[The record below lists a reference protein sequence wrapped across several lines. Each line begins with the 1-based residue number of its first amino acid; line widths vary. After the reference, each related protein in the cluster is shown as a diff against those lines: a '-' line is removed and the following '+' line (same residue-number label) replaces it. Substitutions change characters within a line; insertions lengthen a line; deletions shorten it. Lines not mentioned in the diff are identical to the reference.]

1 MKRLSEIALVIIITL
16 TIVGSL
22 AGCQPKGAAPKEGLA
37 TIRYGGQYYPGEFL
51 LFGDLSV
58 WSKYGITVKH
68 TLFSSGGEGNEALIS
83 GNVDINCGSDTK
95 TTVLFNAIPDDA
107 LIIGTLQRGNRYTT
121 IVRKDSPYK
130 DWGDLVGKTVAT
142 RLGTGAESVLRKYYT
157 REGYS
162 WDDFNYVNLKI
173 EDMTA
178 ALDSGQIEAFTAWEP
193 TPAIAE
199 AMGVGRALRTYGDIA
214 LVPVSLHTTKEFA
227 YNHEEEVVRFLAA
240 HLDKADLIKND
251 PRKAAE
257 MASLAAAK
265 KGITVSPEAFE
276 TVFSRIDFSIEFD
289 ESIIQA
295 INDTAD
301 FLSSQGKIDKKPT
314 LVWDTS
320 FLEKAKELRKTK

>member
-1 MKRLSEIALVIIITL
+1 MKRTSLMVVVIVASVSL
-16 TIVGSL
+16 VGSL
-22 AGCQPKGAAPKEGLA
+22 VGCQPQAVAPEEGLA

-51 LFGDLSV
+51 LLGDPSL
-58 WSKYGITVKH
+58 WSDYGITVEH

-83 GNVDINCGSDTK
+83 GNVDINAGSDSK

-121 IVRKDSPYK
+121 IVRKDSAYESW
-130 DWGDLVGKTVAT
+130 DDLMGKTVGT
-142 RLGTGAESVLRKYYT
+142 RFGTGAEAGLRKYFA

-162 WDDFNYVNLKI
+162 WEDFEWVNLKL
-173 EDMTA
+173 EDMIA
-178 ALDSGQIEAFTAWEP
+178 ALDNDQIEAFTAWEP

-199 AMGVGRALRTYGDIA
+199 AMGVGRMLRTYGDVA
-214 LVPVSLHTTKEFA
+214 LGPVQIHTTKEFA
-227 YNHEEEVVRFLAA
+227 YNHEDEVARFLAA
-240 HLDKADLIKND
+240 HLDKADMIKND

-257 MASLAAAK
+257 IASSAAAK

-276 TVFSRIDFSIEFD
+276 TVFERIDFSIAFD

-295 INDTAD
+295 INDTAN
-301 FLSSQGKIDKKPT
+301 FLLSQGKIEKTPT

-320 FLEKAKELRKTK
+320 FLEKAQELRKTK